1 MRSIINIDCNEGMTC
16 IPDDSI
22 DLILTDP
29 PYVKDQWEA
38 AYQTLA
44 TQGARILKPSGYLI
58 SYCGHIN
65 LNRIMRIMD
74 DAGLSYYW
82 IVMQGNHGA
91 KCLVHSRNIIA
102 GFKPI
107 IVYQKPPVKATNR
120 VSLDVVT
127 GKRSKT
133 YHAWQQ
139 DIHEAIHLLRV
150 FAKPGDRVLDPFAG
164 TGTTGLAAKALGL
177 NYIGYEIDPETFAVA
192 LGRME
197 QEPLTVEAFL

>member
-1 MRSIINIDCNEGMTC
+1 MAALKDESVDI
-16 IPDDSI
+16 
-22 DLILTDP
+22 ILTDP
-29 PYVKDQWEA
+29 PYIKEVWEG
-38 AYQTLA
+38 AYITLA
-44 TQGARILKPSGYLI
+44 LQGARILKPSGFLI

-65 LNRIMRIMD
+65 LDKIMRIMG
-74 DAGLSYYW
+74 DAGLAYYW
-82 IVMQGNHGA
+82 LFCQGNHGA

-107 IVYQKPPVKATNR
+107 IVYQKAPIKPLNR

-139 DIHEAIHLLRV
+139 DIHEAIHLLRT
-150 FAKPGDRVLDPFAG
+150 FARPGDLVLDPFAG
-164 TGTTGLAAKALGL
+164 SGTTCLAAKALGMDYL
-177 NYIGYEIDPETFAVA
+177 GMEIDPGTHAVA

-197 QEPLTVEAFL
+197 QQPLTVESYL

>member
-1 MRSIINIDCNEGMTC
+1 MRSLINLDCNDGMA
-16 IPDDSI
+16 DLEDGSI

-38 AYQTLA
+38 AYRTLA
-44 TQGARILKPSGYLI
+44 TQGARILKPSGYLVTY
-58 SYCGHIN
+58 SGHIH
-65 LNRIMRIMD
+65 LNQIMKILD
-74 DAGLSYYW
+74 DSGLEYYW
-82 IVMQGNHGA
+82 LIMQGNHGA

-107 IVYQKPPVKATNR
+107 IVYQKPPVKALNR

-150 FAKPGDRVLDPFAG
+150 FAKPGDLVVDPFAG
-164 TGTTGLAAKALGL
+164 SGTVPLAAKALGL
-177 NYIGYEIDPETFAVA
+177 RFIGYEIDPVTHRTACE
-192 LGRME
+192 RMQ